1 MPHAAGHVIN
11 NRYRI
16 VKLLG
21 QGGFG
26 AVYRAWDINLNRPCA
41 LKENLATDLEAA
53 RQFEREARLLANLNH
68 PNLARVTDYFIL
80 AGQGQYLVMDLI
92 DGQDLQSMLDSVQ
105 PPTAPTGMLPPFQGN
120 SPDAIGLSESQVLPW
135 ISQVCDALSYLHS
148 QKPPVIHRDIK
159 PANIRINSQ
168 GKAVL
173 VDFGIAKLYDPQHQ
187 TTAGARA
194 YTPGY
199 SPPEQYGAGRTD
211 ARSDIY
217 ALGATTYSLLTGH
230 RPPESIEIV
239 TNRAA
244 TPLPAHLANPTVS
257 VAAGQ
262 AIEQAMQINTML
274 RPTSASEYKVLL
286 IGQLSVPVIFPAP
299 PVQAMPLQQPI
310 GPTWQQSAQLA
321 QQRPKWLIPAILVGA
336 AIVILTI
343 SILMGRIT
351 SGGSDADRQA
361 TENALVQLT
370 QSYSTL
376 LPINPSATITQ
387 EEQVGS
393 TFPPS
398 EATTTETSP
407 IETATIVQPAFTTTP
422 WHTPSLPPTIIPGI
436 YPLTGNGLV
445 RLTFGDGNFYR
456 AVLSPNQ
463 RRLISFADQNKG
475 FQIVEVD
482 PNGGGFLEQISA
494 SGSIYHHPT
503 FSADGQTL
511 LVANNQTGPFKIY
524 LMNAATGELLQQL
537 TDGPGNDMTPFW
549 FPDGQ
554 RFAYQS
560 DRDGDTEIYIG
571 YLDGRQP
578 DKLTDNDDF
587 DGTSVVSPDGERIA
601 FYSTRNGNP
610 DIFVMIVDS
619 LQTWQLTNTSSREA
633 EPWFTPDG
641 QWIVFESNNS
651 GNYDIWAIRT
661 DGSELHQVTD
671 SSDREQMPTV
681 SPDGLWIIYSSKE
694 GEGYDLF
701 RTPWK

>member
-1 MPHAAGHVIN
+1 LGRIDGGDLPHAAGHVIN

-105 PPTAPTGMLPPFQGN
+105 PPTAPTGMLPPVQGS

-244 TPLPAHLANPTVS
+244 SPLPAHF
-257 VAAGQ
+257 
-262 AIEQAMQINTML
+262 
-274 RPTSASEYKVLL
+274 Y
-286 IGQLSVPVIFPAP
+286 
-299 PVQAMPLQQPI
+299 
-310 GPTWQQSAQLA
+310 
-321 QQRPKWLIPAILVGA
+321 
-336 AIVILTI
+336 
-343 SILMGRIT
+343 
-351 SGGSDADRQA
+351 
-361 TENALVQLT
+361 
-370 QSYSTL
+370 
-376 LPINPSATITQ
+376 Q
-387 EEQVGS
+387 EKARS
-393 TFPPS
+393 
-398 EATTTETSP
+398 
-407 IETATIVQPAFTTTP
+407 
-422 WHTPSLPPTIIPGI
+422 
-436 YPLTGNGLV
+436 
-445 RLTFGDGNFYR
+445 GNF
-456 AVLSPNQ
+456 
-463 RRLISFADQNKG
+463 RR
-475 FQIVEVD
+475 
-482 PNGGGFLEQISA
+482 
-494 SGSIYHHPT
+494 
-503 FSADGQTL
+503 
-511 LVANNQTGPFKIY
+511 
-524 LMNAATGELLQQL
+524 
-537 TDGPGNDMTPFW
+537 
-549 FPDGQ
+549 
-554 RFAYQS
+554 
-560 DRDGDTEIYIG
+560 
-571 YLDGRQP
+571 
-578 DKLTDNDDF
+578 
-587 DGTSVVSPDGERIA
+587 
-601 FYSTRNGNP
+601 
-610 DIFVMIVDS
+610 
-619 LQTWQLTNTSSREA
+619 
-633 EPWFTPDG
+633 
-641 QWIVFESNNS
+641 
-651 GNYDIWAIRT
+651 
-661 DGSELHQVTD
+661 
-671 SSDREQMPTV
+671 
-681 SPDGLWIIYSSKE
+681 
-694 GEGYDLF
+694 
-701 RTPWK
+701 